1 MAQPMG
7 KLEPVETV
15 RGPAKVVPLT
25 AGASSSPHETQFQLT
40 SRIESLEEQAS
51 RAIAR
56 AVRSLR
62 PQLNEARM
70 VTSEAFIYASDRSR
84 SIARLARKRAAEIR
98 KEHPLEVLYGITAG
112 AFVLGVAIRIWR
124 SSRYEPRN

>member
-1 MAQPMG
+1 MAQPIG
-7 KLEPVETV
+7 KFESVETP

-25 AGASSSPHETQFQLT
+25 AGSSISPHETQFQPA
-40 SRIESLEEQAS
+40 SRIESLQDEVS
-51 RAIAR
+51 RAVAH

-62 PQLNEARM
+62 PRLDQAR
-70 VTSEAFIYASDRSR
+70 VVASEACIFAVDQSR
-84 SIARLARKRAAEIR
+84 SIAKLVRNRAAEIK

-124 SSRYEPRN
+124 SSRYEH